1 MHHALYIMYFLVTL
15 QSTIYYLKLQIMK
28 KTALIL
34 LCIVHCALYIDV
46 AAQKHS
52 AVTTNT
58 TSGRFEIVQSKLL
71 RSLTF
76 KLDKYTGDV
85 YMFDE
90 TMSDSTVWFQ
100 IPREIVETDT
110 IPYENQINY
119 QIYLGGYI
127 ARDCFLIN
135 LNNGLTW
142 AFIQDENHQYVFE
155 LLK

>member
-1 MHHALYIMYFLVTL
+1 
-15 QSTIYYLKLQIMK
+15 MK

-34 LCIVHCALYIDV
+34 LCIMHYALCINV
-46 AAQKHS
+46 SAQKQN
-52 AVTTNT
+52 AITTNT

-76 KLDKYTGDV
+76 KLDKYTGNI

-90 TMSDSTVWFQ
+90 TISDSTVWFQ
-100 IPREIVETDT
+100 IPREIIETDT
-110 IPYENQINY
+110 VPCENQINY
-119 QIYLGGYI
+119 QLYLGGYV

-142 AFIQDENHQYVFE
+142 TFVLNEEHQYVFE

>member
-1 MHHALYIMYFLVTL
+1 
-15 QSTIYYLKLQIMK
+15 MK
-28 KTALIL
+28 KAVLIL
-34 LCIVHCALYIDV
+34 LCIVHCALFFDV
-46 AAQKHS
+46 AAQKHN

-76 KLDKYTGDV
+76 KLDKYTGNIFM
-85 YMFDE
+85 YDE
-90 TMSDSTVWFQ
+90 TISDSTVWFQ
-100 IPREIVETDT
+100 IPREIIETDT
-110 IPYENQINY
+110 VPCENQINY
-119 QIYLGGYI
+119 QLYLGGYI

-142 AFIQDENHQYVFE
+142 TFVLNEEHKYVFE

>member
-1 MHHALYIMYFLVTL
+1 
-15 QSTIYYLKLQIMK
+15 MK
-28 KTALIL
+28 KYL
-34 LCIVHCALYIDV
+34 LFLFITLSLSAM
-46 AAQKHS
+46 AQKHN

-76 KLDKYTGDV
+76 KLDKYTGNIFM
-85 YMFDE
+85 YDE
-90 TMSDSTVWFQ
+90 TISDSTVWFQ
-100 IPREIVETDT
+100 IPREIIETDT
-110 IPYENQINY
+110 VPCENQINY
-119 QIYLGGYI
+119 QLYLGGYI

-142 AFIQDENHQYVFE
+142 TFVLNEEHKYVFE